1 MKAFLAIVS
10 FFSMIALAHAE
21 TRYIVDQI
29 KLPLRAG
36 QGTNYSIIRMLP
48 SGMAVEILEESAEGY
63 TQIRTPGGKEGW
75 MLTRYLMKMPAARD
89 RLAAT
94 EMKVA
99 EYSALKNEK
108 AAVEEE
114 YSRLQAEN
122 STLRKELELIRE
134 ASAQALA
141 IASENKAL
149 KMQAEEAVLALEVT
163 RNETEAIKSGESQKW
178 FMLGGGA
185 ILLGILLGL
194 ILPSLRRRKKSQWGQ
209 Y

>member
-21 TRYIVDQI
+21 TQYIVDQV

-36 QGTNYSIIRMLP
+36 QGTNYSIISMLP
-48 SGMAVEILEESAEGY
+48 SGLAVEILEESAEGY
-63 TQIRTPGGKEGW
+63 TQIRTPGGQEGW

-94 EMKVA
+94 EKKLA
-99 EYSALKNEK
+99 EYSALKHEK
-108 AAVEEE
+108 EVVEEE
-114 YSRLQAEN
+114 YSRLQADN
-122 STLRKELELIRE
+122 GTLSNELERIRE
-134 ASAQALA
+134 TSAQAMA

-149 KMQAEEAVLALEVT
+149 KIKVDEVELAHAVTHKEM
-163 RNETEAIKSGESQKW
+163 EAIKSGEYQKW

-185 ILLGILLGL
+185 ILLGVLLGL

>member
-1 MKAFLAIVS
+1 MKTFLAIVS
-10 FFSMIALAHAE
+10 FFSVIAIAHAE
-21 TRYIVDQI
+21 TRYIVDQV

-63 TQIRTPGGKEGW
+63 TQVSIPGGKEGW
-75 MLTRYLMKMPAARD
+75 ILTRYLMKMPAARD

-99 EYSALKNEK
+99 EYNALKNEK

-114 YSRLQAEN
+114 YSRLQTEN
-122 STLRKELELIRE
+122 STLRKELEFIRE
-134 ASAQALA
+134 TSAQALA
-141 IASENKAL
+141 LANENKAL
-149 KMQAEEAVLALEVT
+149 KMKTEEAEQALDVM
-163 RNETEAIKSGESQKW
+163 RKETEDIKSGASQQW

-185 ILLGILLGL
+185 ILLGIILGL

>member
-10 FFSMIALAHAE
+10 FFSMITLAHAE

-63 TQIRTPGGKEGW
+63 THVRTPTDKEGW
-75 MLTRYLMKMPAARD
+75 ILSRYLMKMPAARD

-108 AAVEEE
+108 EAVEEE
-114 YSRLQAEN
+114 YSKLQAEN
-122 STLRKELELIRE
+122 GTLRKELELIRE
-134 ASAQALA
+134 TSAQALA
-141 IASENKAL
+141 MASENEAL
-149 KMQAEEAVLALEVT
+149 KMKAEEAERALEIM
-163 RNETEAIKSGESQKW
+163 RKETAEIKSGASQKW
-178 FMLGGGA
+178 FLLGGGA

-194 ILPSLRRRKKSQWGQ
+194 ILPGLRRRKKSQWGQ

>member
-10 FFSMIALAHAE
+10 FFSVIAIAHAE
-21 TRYIVDQI
+21 TQYIVDQV

-36 QGTNYSIIRMLP
+36 QGTNYSIISMLP
-48 SGMAVEILEESAEGY
+48 SGLAVEILEESAEGY
-63 TQIRTPGGKEGW
+63 TQIRTPGGQEGW
-75 MLTRYLMKMPAARD
+75 ILTRYLMKMPAARD

-94 EMKVA
+94 EMKLA
-99 EYSALKNEK
+99 EYNVLKHEK
-108 AAVEEE
+108 EEVEGA

-122 STLRKELELIRE
+122 GTLSKEIERIRVT
-134 ASAQALA
+134 SAQALA
-141 IASENKAL
+141 IASENKEL
-149 KMQAEEAVLALEVT
+149 KMKAEEAELAVEVM
-163 RNETEAIKSGESQKW
+163 RRETEDIKSGEYQKW

-185 ILLGILLGL
+185 ILLGIILGL